1 MESKLIAT
9 QSANLLTLD
18 RQRIEDTAANSN
30 FAMFSSI
37 AILTAM
43 AVSTYAF
50 VSRERQ
56 KSHHQKSCEKSPCN
70 NCEYFDGNHYLNCA
84 IHPTTVRTEAAIDC
98 MDYCPNRQTRRSE
111 ELKKVLPFA
120 SKLFSNRSNR

>member
-9 QSANLLTLD
+9 QSPNSLILD
-18 RQRIEDTAANSN
+18 RQRIEDTAADSS

-37 AILTAM
+37 VILIAM
-43 AVSTYAF
+43 AVSTCAF
-50 VSRERQ
+50 ISKERQ
-56 KSHHQKSCEKSPCN
+56 KSYTQKPCQKSPCN

-98 MDYCPNRQTRRSE
+98 LDYCPNSKTRRAE

-120 SKLFSNRSNR
+120 SKFFPNRSN